1 MSSVAKNFRKERA
14 IYTFIICTPTRFF
27 SSISEHFRGC
37 VQVAHCH
44 NKEENILLK
53 RGKEK
58 CKKKKQSENENEK
71 EKIQTHSQMMRPETW
86 R

>member
-14 IYTFIICTPTRFF
+14 IYTFIICASTRFL

-44 NKEENILLK
+44 DKEENILK

-58 CKKKKQSENENEK
+58 CKKKKQQSENENEK
-71 EKIQTHSQMMRPETW
+71 EKIQTHSQMMRHETW

>member
-14 IYTFIICTPTRFF
+14 IYTFIICASTRFL

-44 NKEENILLK
+44 DKEENILK
-53 RGKEK
+53 RGEREMQ
-58 CKKKKQSENENEK
+58 KKTTKRKWEWKREN
-71 EKIQTHSQMMRPETW
+71 TDT
-86 R
+86 